1 MNKKNLFKN
10 NFKIYIKMIY
20 EDLQILGELIYR
32 WEKHRNILKYLED
45 TNTNKKK
52 LKIWS
57 EQIEELFK
65 SKIKSK
71 L

>member
-1 MNKKNLFKN
+1 MN
-10 NFKIYIKMIY
+10 Y
-20 EDLQILGELIYR
+20 EDIQIIGDLLHR

-52 LKIWS
+52 LKMWS
-57 EQIEELFK
+57 EQIEALFK